1 MYDFNTAREI
11 AEKTAEATQAA
22 ILEQLNDLVQKGL
35 LKIELSRPQLTVNE
49 DIKSTSVNVV

>member
-1 MYDFNTAREI
+1 MYDFNTARGI